1 MIIFSLEHW
10 ILILWLAFY
19 CWKKLFSKDI
29 ETLVWRK
36 MQWFFLVLSA
46 QCKPSLKKGILNK
59 LISKI
64 SRIRIMQC
72 CQLNL
77 FYQCRQHWICQ
88 KRWMNCR
95 KNQSNIYLLLNVPRK
110 LLNQIFLIRRVNTFC
125 ERFLP
130 PCLSDFIT
138 AICNAIYQSDSSKRG
153 KKLRLSKCCSFFC
166 PLKDFLESNWLS
178 VEFA

>member
-1 MIIFSLEHW
+1 MHVFHMSKYSSRCLFSPMDNFQAFNLLFDCPNNLSWLHW

-72 CQLNL
+72 CQLYKFVLPMSATLALQETLNEL
-77 FYQCRQHWICQ
+77 Q
-88 KRWMNCR
+88 K
-95 KNQSNIYLLLNVPRK
+95 KTTQ
-110 LLNQIFLIRRVNTFC
+110 
-125 ERFLP
+125 FLP
-130 PCLSDFIT
+130 TFGRKYHT
-138 AICNAIYQSDSSKRG
+138 
-153 KKLRLSKCCSFFC
+153 SF
-166 PLKDFLESNWLS
+166 
-178 VEFA
+178 